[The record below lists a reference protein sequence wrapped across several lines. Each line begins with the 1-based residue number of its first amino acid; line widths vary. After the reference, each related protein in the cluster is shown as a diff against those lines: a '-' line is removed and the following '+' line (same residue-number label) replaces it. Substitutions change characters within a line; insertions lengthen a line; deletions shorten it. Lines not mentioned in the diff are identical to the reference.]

1 MIIVLA
7 VVSVF
12 SLKLFLLIP
21 SLKSRLNTTPTN
33 LLPSYQIYVY
43 SYLWYFHLLGSNMQ
57 CLFTTQV
64 PKLEEGG
71 LASEGCTVYNSW
83 ERCQCSLL
91 LYEYPLY

>member
-1 MIIVLA
+1 MISLA

-21 SLKSRLNTTPTN
+21 SLNSRLNTTPTN

-43 SYLWYFHLLGSNMQ
+43 SYLWYLHLLSSNMQ
-57 CLFTTQV
+57 CLFTFQV

-71 LASEGCTVYNSW
+71 LA
-83 ERCQCSLL
+83 
-91 LYEYPLY
+91 